1 MNLPAA
7 FEEKMRALLGDEFDE
22 YIACYEEPRYYGM
35 RVNTGKISVEEFEKI
50 CPFEIRKIPWIENGF
65 YYDGDKVSPAKH
77 PYYFAGLYYL
87 QEPSAMTPANRLPVE
102 PGDKVLDV
110 CTSADTLRMTLG
122 RLLLETQQWE
132 RLIQTCSTVL
142 RSHPDDCEALYMRGW
157 GFLMNGDKETAQT
170 HFKKVRTMEVIDGQ
184 CLRSDPD
191 YKTCKEGSKLVRS
204 ISRHLN
210 RIEDPEEKDAAVKVE
225 EAESLLK
232 VKGLPHRYQS
242 LAKYYLCKYNTELK
256 EYGKAHDFCQ
266 FVVDN
271 KNDLG
276 EGVDASDAVCAL
288 ATALL
293 AEDKY
298 DQAIR
303 LLNDALKNDQNN
315 RKVSLRKQIEWQ
327 LHDKL
332 NEAEVAQKRSKEKDY
347 YKILGVKRDATEKE
361 IKKAYRKLAL
371 QWHPDKHKEDKEI
384 AEEKFKE
391 IAEAYEVLSNEESRA
406 KYDRGEDTSEEANH
420 ARANPFQ
427 GFNFAFPG
435 GFPGGFHFEGGG
447 NGRGG
452 QGFPGGFNFGN
463 GGNQHFEF
471 HFG

>member
-1 MNLPAA
+1 MQIGKLEMKLGKCKDATATFKLSLSKFPTTNKEKLQKLAIESSECAA
-7 FEEKMRALLGDEFDE
+7 SIVHAEKL
-22 YIACYEEPRYYGM
+22 I
-35 RVNTGKISVEEFEKI
+35 V
-50 CPFEIRKIPWIENGF
+50 RKSYSEAIPII
-65 YYDGDKVSPAKH
+65 
-77 PYYFAGLYYL
+77 
-87 QEPSAMTPANRLPVE
+87 
-102 PGDKVLDV
+102 DKVLDV

-210 RIEDPEEKDAAVKVE
+210 RIEDPEEKDAAVQVE